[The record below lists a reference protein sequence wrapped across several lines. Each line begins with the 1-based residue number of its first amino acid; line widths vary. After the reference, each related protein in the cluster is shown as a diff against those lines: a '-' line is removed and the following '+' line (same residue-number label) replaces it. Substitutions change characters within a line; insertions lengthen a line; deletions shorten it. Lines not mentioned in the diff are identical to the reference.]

1 MFAVVVYPILIGL
14 LIICIVTGRYEGII
28 NDALRNNNFS
38 SGCEVLRITYYFI
51 FGFICFGT
59 LLSISAG
66 KSIFMNTLEKHVT
79 LFVVDLVISIVVSVF
94 ILIYLY
100 KRLKIGYYKELL
112 RYVKKIEEV
121 KEKLNAISDM
131 KKEHPNDLLLSSEE
145 VLKKSY
151 TDLEQSYQ
159 AAILLE
165 TFKTLND
172 FQLTRDTKED
182 LVTQIDICENMRKL

>member
-14 LIICIVTGRYEGII
+14 LIICIVTGIYEGIK
-28 NDALRNNNFS
+28 NAALRKNNFS
-38 SGCEVLRITYYFI
+38 SGCGVLRLTYYCI
-51 FGFICFGT
+51 FGFIGSCT
-59 LLSISAG
+59 LLSIATE
-66 KSIFMNTLEKHVT
+66 KSSLRNVLEKHGKI
-79 LFVVDLVISIVVSVF
+79 FVVDLVISIVVSIG

-100 KRLKIGYYKELL
+100 KRLKIEYYKELL
-112 RYVKKIEEV
+112 SYVKKIEEV
-121 KEKLNAISDM
+121 KEKLDAISDM
-131 KKEHPNDLLLSSEE
+131 KKEHPNDLLSSSEK

-172 FQLTRDTKED
+172 FQMTRDTKDD
-182 LVTQIDICENMRKL
+182 LVCGRN

>member
-28 NDALRNNNFS
+28 NDALRHNNFS
-38 SGCEVLRITYYFI
+38 SGCEVIRITYYFI

-59 LLSISAG
+59 LLSISEN
-66 KSIFMNTLEKHVT
+66 KSIFMNALEEHVT
-79 LFVVDLVISIVVSVF
+79 LFVVDLIISIVVSVF

-100 KRLKIGYYKELL
+100 KRLKIGYYQELL

>member
-1 MFAVVVYPILIGL
+1 MFAVVIYPILIGL

-28 NDALRNNNFS
+28 NDALRKNNFS
-38 SGCEVLRITYYFI
+38 SELEILRITYYFT

>member
-14 LIICIVTGRYEGII
+14 LIICIVTGRYECII
-28 NDALRNNNFS
+28 NDALRHNNFS

-66 KSIFMNTLEKHVT
+66 KSIFMNALEKHVT

-172 FQLTRDTKED
+172 FQLTRDTKDD

>member
-1 MFAVVVYPILIGL
+1 MAYAIIYPILIGL
-14 LIICIVTGRYEGII
+14 FIICIVAGRYEGII
-28 NDALRNNNFS
+28 NDALRQNNFS
-38 SGCEVLRITYYFI
+38 SEWEILRIVYYFI

-59 LLSISAG
+59 LLSCSN
-66 KSIFMNTLEKHVT
+66 KDSSFMNALGKQYK
-79 LFVVDLVISIVVSVF
+79 LFVVDLVIAIVVSVF

-100 KRLKIGYYKELL
+100 KRLKIEYYKELL

-121 KEKLNAISDM
+121 KEKLSAISDM
-131 KKEHPNDLLLSSEE
+131 KKEHPNDLLLSSEK

-151 TDLEQSYQ
+151 KDLEQSYQ

-172 FQLTRDTKED
+172 FQMTRDTKDD

>member
-28 NDALRNNNFS
+28 NDALRHNNFS
-38 SGCEVLRITYYFI
+38 SEFEVLRITYYFI

-59 LLSISAG
+59 LLSISED
-66 KSIFMNTLEKHVT
+66 KSIFMNALEKHVT

-159 AAILLE
+159 AAVLLE

-172 FQLTRDTKED
+172 FQLTRDTKDD

>member
-28 NDALRNNNFS
+28 NDALRHNNFS
-38 SGCEVLRITYYFI
+38 SEWEVLRITYYFI

-59 LLSISAG
+59 LLSISED
-66 KSIFMNTLEKHVT
+66 KSIFMNALEKHVT
-79 LFVVDLVISIVVSVF
+79 LFVIDLVISIVVSVG
-94 ILIYLY
+94 ILLYLY

-121 KEKLNAISDM
+121 KEKLNAISAM

-172 FQLTRDTKED
+172 FQLTRDTKDD

>member
-28 NDALRNNNFS
+28 NDALRHNNFS
-38 SGCEVLRITYYFI
+38 SEFEVLRITYYFI

-59 LLSISAG
+59 LLSISED
-66 KSIFMNTLEKHVT
+66 KSIFMNALEKHVT

-172 FQLTRDTKED
+172 FQLTRDTKDD

>member
-28 NDALRNNNFS
+28 NDALRHNNFS
-38 SGCEVLRITYYFI
+38 SEWEILRITYYFI

-59 LLSISAG
+59 LLSISED
-66 KSIFMNTLEKHVT
+66 KSIFMNALEKHVT
-79 LFVVDLVISIVVSVF
+79 LFVVDLIISIVVSVF

-100 KRLKIGYYKELL
+100 KRLKIGYYQELL

-159 AAILLE
+159 AAVLLE

-172 FQLTRDTKED
+172 FQLTRDTKDD